1 MLDLSRV
8 KIGDKV
14 RVISTKTTIDGT
26 LYEDSI
32 VKIDGIDIKKHQL
45 RVVDNVG
52 KIWHVLDIDLEKIN

>member
-1 MLDLSRV
+1 MLDLNRV